1 MRHFK
6 TLLWKELRSIIR
18 DPKMLIAMFIVPIV
32 LVAAIYGGMGYLMRT
47 SFEEAKRAAGYVAVI
62 DEDKGNWSSLFID
75 FLEKNASAKVYLV
88 DNPIEA
94 YEKYGVKV
102 AILIPKGFSQNLTNN
117 IPAHVKI
124 YMIATSLSFTELGIG
139 GRASE
144 YVYSFADN
152 ISRTIAIKHGIPQD
166 FIKTPIRT
174 TPVILIASRNIEMR
188 PEELF
193 GTIFLLSIGT
203 PLIALILVSMIVQFA
218 ATSMAVEKE
227 EKMLE
232 TLLSLPVKRTTI
244 LGVKLLV
251 PIVIS
256 LIFGGIYGF
265 IMIYYL
271 FYMSTAPMAEENT
284 TGGEESVSVNITIPP
299 EMLPYLALS
308 LIGGIIL
315 GLIIALVLSMFVE
328 DVRTA
333 QMVSGYVIMPLIVAL
348 ILPMFLDVSAL
359 GSSGRLAIAL
369 IPFINMAMLPK
380 FMVLGYDYEALIAS
394 ISNPI
399 YALALLGITA
409 KLISTERIFTA
420 KLFQRKARRRS

>member
-18 DPKMLIAMFIVPIV
+18 DPKMLIAMFIVPII
-32 LVAAIYGGMGYLMRT
+32 LVAVIYSGMGYLMRT
-47 SFEEAKRAAGYVAVI
+47 SFEEAKRVVGYVAVI

-75 FLEKNASAKVYLV
+75 FLEKNISAKVYLV

-152 ISRTIAIKHGIPQD
+152 ISKTIAVKHGIPQD

-174 TPVILIASRNIEMR
+174 TSVILIASRNIEIK

-218 ATSMAVEKE
+218 ATSMAIEKE

-271 FYMSTAPMAEENT
+271 FYMSTAPMTEENI
-284 TGGEESVSVNITIPP
+284 TGGESVSVNITIPP

-380 FMVLGYDYEALIAS
+380 FMVLGYNYEALIAS
-394 ISNPI
+394 ISNLI